1 MKQKKQETGNNLKFL
16 YGLVLVAV
24 LWLTLGSVESKAAET
39 YIATGSNMA
48 SAPEI
53 AIGESYY
60 TTVNNSKGFVSFV
73 TPPNGGYVTVY
84 VKNISIRGDNYP
96 YLKTFTEEVLRSDSW
111 GTSAG
116 SAETWNLWSE
126 PGLRNGAELEPNTR
140 YYLEVGNSGDSGNVL
155 FSVDFCPDS
164 NPNGKEQAEEIA
176 LNTEYTRSIDSD
188 NYEMKDYDYFKFTTS
203 KNGGHR
209 LSITQSSTNWDLHY
223 EVRKWATDELAK
235 ESDGSDAQDTW
246 GWSRSSREID
256 LKLEANTTYY
266 LRLWAYGKR
275 NYTFS
280 INNQSV
286 TSISIP
292 STAVLGAG
300 QSFRLNPVI
309 SPASAYNKEVSFSS
323 SNRDIAWVDSD
334 GDVTASSSNY
344 GTTTITVT
352 AKDGSGVSATC
363 RVTVRPATPSTP
375 YVASY
380 NKNSHTIKWS
390 SQSGVAGYTVYVKSG
405 KSWKAIKTTTGTSF
419 TRTGLKSGQK
429 CQYRIRSFIGNAGK
443 QYSGYSGVC
452 YASTAPGGKV
462 KQVKARRTRKKA
474 SSYSGST
481 YYATISWGKVK
492 NATGYKV
499 YYRHAG
505 SNTKYLFGTT
515 NKRSMKVSFYKSKY
529 SNSSRTSN
537 FYVKPIIKYHGT
549 TYEGSMSKG
558 KKYKYH

>member
-1 MKQKKQETGNNLKFL
+1 MCLEKKKSRNMLKLL
-16 YGLVLVAV
+16 YSLILLAV
-24 LWLTLGSVESKAAET
+24 LWLAIGNVESKAAEVP
-39 YIATGSNMA
+39 IAPSGDMA
-48 SAPEI
+48 SAPQI
-53 AIGESYY
+53 AIGTSYY
-60 TTVNNSKGFVSFV
+60 ATMNNYSGYVSFV
-73 TPPNGGYVTVY
+73 TPAENGYIQIY
-84 VKNISIRGDNYP
+84 YKNISISDGATAYI
-96 YLKTFTEEVLRSDSW
+96 KTVTGEVISEMYK
-111 GTSAG
+111 SAG
-116 SAETWNLWSE
+116 YSGLVEGTCDVGYDLE
-126 PGLRNGAELEPNTR
+126 PGQR
-140 YYLEVGNSGDSGNVL
+140 YYIQVGNSSDEGNVL
-155 FSVDFCPDS
+155 FSVSFQSDS
-164 NPNGKEQAEEIA
+164 NPDDQTRAEEIS
-176 LNTEYTRSIDSD
+176 LNKEYTRSIDSD
-188 NYEMKDYDYFKFTTS
+188 IVNDYDYFKFTTQ

-209 LSITQSSTNWDLHY
+209 LSLSRSVTGNDFSWEI
-223 EVRKWATDELAK
+223 RKWTTDELAK
-235 ESDGSDAQDTW
+235 KSDGRDAS
-246 GWSRSSREID
+246 GYIGSYYSSTTVDIS
-256 LKLEANTTYY
+256 LEANTTYY
-266 LRLWAYGKR
+266 IQFKSKGIQ

-309 SPASAYNKEVSFSS
+309 SPASAYNKEVSYSS

-429 CQYRIRSFIGNAGK
+429 CQYRIRSFIGNTGK

-462 KQVKARRTRKKA
+462 KQVKAKRTRKKA